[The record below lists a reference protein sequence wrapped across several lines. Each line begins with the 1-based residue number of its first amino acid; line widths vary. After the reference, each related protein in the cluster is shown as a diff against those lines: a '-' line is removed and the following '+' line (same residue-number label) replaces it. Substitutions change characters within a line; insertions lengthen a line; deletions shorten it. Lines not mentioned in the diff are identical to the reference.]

1 MTTPQL
7 LELTPKE
14 EAALNEHTKARAEIA
29 LTDEVTA
36 GFDGEDLIL
45 SADGQG
51 YHLQIALDEN
61 AIRTLMASPRTRNEG
76 WPTSRGHL
84 QTTAPRALGGRL
96 IRAPGEGPKRRAF
109 K

>member
-61 AIRTLMASPRTRNEG
+61 AIRTLMASLERETKAG
-76 WPTSRGHL
+76 QHL
-84 QTTAPRALGGRL
+84 EAIFRRRRQEHSGGD
-96 IRAPGEGPKRRAF
+96 
-109 K
+109 

>member
-7 LELTPKE
+7 LELTPEE
-14 EAALNEHTKARAEIA
+14 EAALNEHTEARAEIA

-51 YHLQIALDEN
+51 YHVQIALDEN
-61 AIRTLMASPRTRNEG
+61 AIRTLIAYLERETK
-76 WPTSRGHL
+76 
-84 QTTAPRALGGRL
+84 AGRDL
-96 IRAPGEGPKRRAF
+96 EAILARRRQDHPENA
-109 K
+109 